1 MCVWDYLRGFFY
13 IFFMSI
19 FLKQKLTCSSRTSV
33 VSLEHRW
40 NNCWLVSLKFDWI
53 LHPGLEKNWCSR
65 VLTNKYKTCLSL
77 FVCKLHRLKLD
88 TVIFYGKWTSLQ
100 PFQNCNA
107 IRDIAWRK
115 IPSAHDAIMWDGSI
129 YFRVV
134 LLLLIKRIRELQ
146 KKIKIGFPCLTSK
159 LWSAQKGSAEDK

>member
-100 PFQNCNA
+100 PLQNCNA
-107 IRDIAWRK
+107 IREIAWRK